1 MDDVRVP
8 LPLPPLGQ
16 RLTKTYNYSTFIP
29 YSFSQYP
36 DAVSEQFQRRYP
48 ILDRLVSIEAFL
60 IQIVAYL
67 LIWLLNDYLAFIL
80 SFILGGIALFLY
92 LVAKIVEL
100 VDRSRV
106 PKVYYRFMVIG
117 FVAPLIAGGLGLL
130 LRNGPSWL

>member
-1 MDDVRVP
+1 MSD
-8 LPLPPLGQ
+8 
-16 RLTKTYNYSTFIP
+16 
-29 YSFSQYP
+29 
-36 DAVSEQFQRRYP
+36 QFQRRYP

-106 PKVYYRFMVIG
+106 PKVYYRFMVIC
-117 FVAPLIAGGLGLL
+117 FLAPLLAGIVGLL